1 VALKASNGKFVSV
14 ASPDSVVL
22 KDLAGGKPGDA
33 ESFQWVNLMRLDT
46 MLMSLTNHR
55 YLTTKPNNPGA
66 VTATSPGATAAR
78 KGGECF
84 KWKAVD

>member
-1 VALKASNGKFVSV
+1 
-14 ASPDSVVL
+14 
-22 KDLAGGKPGDA
+22 
-33 ESFQWVNLMRLDT
+33 MRGDT

-55 YLTTKPNNPGA
+55 YLAAKANAPGP
-66 VTATSPGATAAR
+66 VTITATGPRPAR